1 MEETMSET
9 MHIIDQMAN
18 AKTSKER
25 LELSIK
31 LAKANDVPDDRI
43 MKSSDD
49 LKAWLGGA
57 K

>member
-1 MEETMSET
+1 MSET
-9 MHIIDQMAN
+9 MRILDAMKN

-31 LAKANDVPDDRI
+31 LAKVNNVPDDRI

>member
-1 MEETMSET
+1 MSET